1 MLGGSLFGRLVLHL
15 GLSLLVI
22 LVAAGLLLDR
32 FLQDREVQRLEA
44 ELARSAAQAAVQ
56 LLAAPG
62 GELQARTQA
71 LGRATGI
78 RFTVIE
84 AGGAVLADSTTDAE
98 TMENHAARPEV
109 AAALRGRRGAARRD
123 SPILGLGM
131 LYVALPTQPV
141 VRAAR
146 PVTEVRE
153 LTGQIRRRILLAV
166 LPALLLA
173 GVLGWWTTRSL
184 ARRLDHMER
193 FATRLA
199 RGEYGH
205 PMRPGGLDEL
215 GHLERVLEELR
226 LELRR
231 QVSRLSEDRRVLRS
245 LLDALPDAVL
255 LFGADGTCAA
265 FNQAAARL
273 LRLPSR
279 EGEGALSKE
288 SVVRDPEVLA
298 RLDAAYRDPAP
309 AADGLRVRWQEPP
322 GDLEVTTHPIADPE
336 GGRGVLLVLHDVTRR
351 VHLERVRSD
360 FIANMA
366 HELRTPLTAIRGA
379 AETLLDN
386 PTAPAELAGRF
397 LGTIQR
403 HALRLGN
410 LLADISDLAHLE
422 SGVAPVTSAPLD
434 AHAVVRE
441 AVALFQ
447 AEADKAGLHLTAALP
462 EVPLVLCSDA
472 EKVEAILVNLTQNAV
487 RYTPAGGTVT
497 LEAAA
502 QPDGAV
508 EFCVRDTGIG
518 IPPRD
523 LPRVTERF
531 YRVDP
536 GRSREKGG
544 TGLGLSIVKHLVA
557 LLGGRLAIQ
566 SEPGRGT
573 AVRVTLPNLA
583 SNAAPPAGLLPAL
596 EPETPNA

>member
-1 MLGGSLFGRLVLHL
+1 MPGSSLFGRLVLHL
-15 GLSLLVI
+15 GLSLLLI
-22 LVAAGLLLDR
+22 LAATGLLLDR
-32 FLQDREVQRLEA
+32 FLHDREVQRLEA
-44 ELARSAAQAAVQ
+44 ELGRSAAQAAVQ
-56 LLAAPG
+56 LLAVPS
-62 GELQARTQA
+62 GELPARIQA

-78 RFTVIE
+78 RFTVIG
-84 AGGAVLADSTTDAE
+84 ADGAVLADSTTDAE

-109 AAALRGRRGAARRD
+109 AAALRGRRGTALRD
-123 SPILGLGM
+123 SPTLGLGM

-146 PVTEVRE
+146 PVAEVRE

-173 GVLGWWTTRSL
+173 GVLAWWTTRTL
-184 ARRLDHMER
+184 ARRLGHMER

-265 FNQAAARL
+265 YNHTAARL
-273 LRLPSR
+273 LRLPH
-279 EGEGALSKE
+279 EGQGALSKE
-288 SVVRDPEVLA
+288 SVVRDPKVLA
-298 RLDAAYRDPAP
+298 RLDAAYRGETPG
-309 AADGLRVRWQEPP
+309 ADGLRVRWQDPSC
-322 GDLEVTTHPIADPE
+322 DLEVTTHSIADPD

-366 HELRTPLTAIRGA
+366 HELRTPLTAIRGS

-386 PTAPAELAGRF
+386 PAAPAELVRRF

-403 HALRLGN
+403 HTLRLGN
-410 LLADISDLAHLE
+410 VLADISDLAHLE
-422 SGVAPVTSAPLD
+422 SGVAPVTPAHLD

-447 AEADKAGLHLTAALP
+447 AEADKAGLHLTAELP
-462 EVPLVLCSDA
+462 EGPLALCSDA

-497 LEAAA
+497 LEVAPL
-502 QPDGAV
+502 PDGAV

-531 YRVDP
+531 YRVDA

-557 LLGGRLAIQ
+557 LLGGRLSIDSQ
-566 SEPGRGT
+566 PGRGT
-573 AVRVTLPNLA
+573 TVSVVLPNLA
-583 SNAAPPAGLLPAL
+583 EAPAAR
-596 EPETPNA
+596 